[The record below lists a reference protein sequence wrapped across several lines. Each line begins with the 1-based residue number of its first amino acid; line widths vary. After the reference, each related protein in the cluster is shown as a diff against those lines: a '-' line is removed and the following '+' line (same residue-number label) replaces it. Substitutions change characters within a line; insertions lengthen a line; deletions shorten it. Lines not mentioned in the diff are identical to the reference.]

1 MLIQAYIYCPI
12 HPKTKYSDVISAVAD
27 LGGARDGWD
36 QFIFTCIINRGN
48 WYWDSEERTKPDV
61 QHYYCDREHKL
72 EEHCPELM
80 ELLNTVEKFEAVID
94 FSSFGGF
101 QVNDSVKVL
110 TVNISTSKDV
120 W

>member
-1 MLIQAYIYCPI
+1 M
-12 HPKTKYSDVISAVAD
+12 VD
-27 LGGARDGWD
+27 LGGSGDAHPS
-36 QFIFTCIINRGN
+36 QFIYIFIFRQFSKWLYGSVTTQCIFTYVIYRGN
-48 WYWDSEERTKPDV
+48 WYWDSEERIKPDV

-110 TVNISTSKDV
+110 TVNISTYKDI
-120 W
+120 